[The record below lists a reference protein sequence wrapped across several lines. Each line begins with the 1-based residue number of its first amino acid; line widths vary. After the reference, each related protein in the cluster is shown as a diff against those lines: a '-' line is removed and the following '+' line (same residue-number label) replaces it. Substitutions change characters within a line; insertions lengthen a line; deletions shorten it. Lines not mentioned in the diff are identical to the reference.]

1 MLDYRI
7 LRNGNAAMPARHA
20 PPVVDLLAMQ
30 PGDII
35 LSRSVTSDR
44 KLIFAQRVLHPTRDL
59 LRARREFCTHAS
71 VYLGHGMLVEAVR
84 DGIVLRALSLD
95 IGDFFHNSPAAS
107 SAEAAPPKLRVNYRP
122 QIDGYEYF
130 RVVRLKQDA
139 AALGR
144 GIAQTA
150 LNLWG
155 GDYASVR
162 EFLKFL
168 PLHPAAGKISGGPKE
183 QGEMF
188 CSQLVCHAYHANGAQ
203 LHAGSL
209 AKSPMSLRPDHCRQL
224 GWLKT
229 RPAATQYPLPGPA
242 QTEVGFYLMSR
253 AAMVNALPMRKTL
266 FSLHAQLAPGCQ
278 PLSGERQIHADEI
291 AGQIDALEQ
300 RWSAMHLPLE
310 QKLHCLAGMLATAD
324 A

>member
-1 MLDYRI
+1 
-7 LRNGNAAMPARHA
+7 MPARNA

-35 LSRSVTSDR
+35 LSRSVSSDR

-71 VYLGHGMLVEAVR
+71 VYLGHGLLVEAVR
-84 DGIVLRALSLD
+84 DGIALRALSLKAD
-95 IGDFFHNSPAAS
+95 DFFHDAPAALS
-107 SAEAAPPKLRVNYRP
+107 PDAAPPKLRVNYRP
-122 QIDGYEYF
+122 QADGYEYF

-150 LNLWG
+150 LDLWG
-155 GDYASVR
+155 GDYASVK

-168 PLHPAAGKISGGPKE
+168 PLHPATGKISGGAKE

-188 CSQLVCHAYHANGAQ
+188 CSQLVCHAYHANGAR
-203 LHAGSL
+203 LHAGNL

-224 GWLKT
+224 GWPHT
-229 RPAATQYPLPGPA
+229 TPVATQYPLPELA
-242 QTEVGFYLMSR
+242 QTEVGFYLISR
-253 AAMVNALPMRKTL
+253 AALIHALPMRKTL
-266 FSLHAQLAPGCQ
+266 FSIHALLTPGGQ
-278 PLSGERQIHADEI
+278 PLTSERHTHASEI
-291 AGQIDALEQ
+291 AGQIDALDQ
-300 RWSAMHLPLE
+300 HWAALHLPLE
-310 QKLHCLAGMLATAD
+310 QKLQRLAGMLATAG